1 MPRPASRRRLPRSG
15 AGATRAR
22 GRAAGSSTAAAA
34 PLVCAAGPAPG
45 RRRGR
50 RCHPPAGSGAARP
63 GARDAWRRPRAPPP
77 PPAPVPPVQYV
88 ATPTKTPAAL
98 PFSPQTRELF
108 QALEPEELAY
118 ANKIA
123 EWFRAE
129 GYPSLARCAPAL
141 VRDGY
146 DTVDSLHHLEED
158 EIAELEGV
166 KKGHRKQLAKLC
178 VELRHAKAAAATG
191 GPK

>member
-1 MPRPASRRRLPRSG
+1 M
-15 AGATRAR
+15 
-22 GRAAGSSTAAAA
+22 
-34 PLVCAAGPAPG
+34 
-45 RRRGR
+45 
-50 RCHPPAGSGAARP
+50 
-63 GARDAWRRPRAPPP
+63 
-77 PPAPVPPVQYV
+77 PPVQYV
-88 ATPTKTPAAL
+88 ATTPTRTPAATQ
-98 PFSPQTRELF
+98 PFSPQTQELF
-108 QALEPEELAY
+108 QALEPEELEY
-118 ANKIA
+118 ANAIA
-123 EWFRAE
+123 DWFRAE

-146 DTVDSLHHLEED
+146 DTVESLHHLEVD

>member
-1 MPRPASRRRLPRSG
+1 M
-15 AGATRAR
+15 
-22 GRAAGSSTAAAA
+22 
-34 PLVCAAGPAPG
+34 
-45 RRRGR
+45 
-50 RCHPPAGSGAARP
+50 
-63 GARDAWRRPRAPPP
+63 
-77 PPAPVPPVQYV
+77 QYV

-98 PFSPQTRELF
+98 PFSPQTQELF

-146 DTVDSLHHLEED
+146 DTVEALHHLEED